1 MSEAEQYASA
11 LRSLAE
17 IAVERFCNP
26 LLFFYIPFCIFGN
39 YRKFVTNL
47 KILTDFSNHIIQ
59 QRRKQFRN
67 RKIEKHEAE
76 FGQRKRFAFL
86 DTLLAAED
94 EGLIDPQGICSEV
107 TTFITAGYDS
117 TSICLTLTLVLLSL
131 HQDVQQRCFEEL
143 QQHSDNDKE
152 LSAFDYNNF
161 TYLECVIKES
171 LRLFPPAP
179 FIART
184 CTENC
189 VLNGLFFPKN
199 TQIYI
204 HIFDMM
210 RDPRHFPNPK
220 EFQPDRFLPE
230 NTINRHP
237 FAFNPFSA
245 GLRNCIGQKFAMLE
259 IKVFLVSILRNFKVF
274 PVTRVEDLI
283 FEAGVPLAWQNT
295 IKVKLQRRQAEKEK
309 PI

>member
-1 MSEAEQYASA
+1 MSERGQYYSA
-11 LRSLAE
+11 LRTQEELG
-17 IAVERFCNP
+17 IERFCNP

-39 YRKFVTNL
+39 YREFVTSL
-47 KILTDFSNHIIQ
+47 KIAKDFSSHIIE
-59 QRRKQFRN
+59 QRRKQFRH
-67 RKIEKHEAE
+67 RKIKKHETE
-76 FGQRKRFAFL
+76 FGQRKRFAML

-94 EGLIDPQGICSEV
+94 EGLIDHQGICSEV
-107 TTFITAGYDS
+107 NTFIAAGYDT

-143 QQHSDNDKE
+143 QQLSDNDKE

-171 LRLFPPAP
+171 MRLFPPIP
-179 FIART
+179 MIART

-189 VLNGLFFPKN
+189 VLNGLFLPKN
-199 TQIYI
+199 TQIFI

-210 RDPRHFPNPK
+210 RDPRHFPNPTK
-220 EFQPDRFLPE
+220 FQPDRFLPE
-230 NTINRHP
+230 NTIDRHP

-259 IKVFLVSILRNFKVF
+259 IKVALVSILRNFKVF

-283 FEAGVPLAWQNT
+283 FEVGISLYWQNT
-295 IKVKLQRRQAEKEK
+295 IKVKLQRRQAEQEK
-309 PI
+309 HI